1 MNTNKKNDNNEQ
13 KKQITFKPIDLLT
26 AEQIKEKLYNYEQ
39 VDRYDIE
46 NLFPGTRIQYFEIM
60 ENNKFRFK
68 PGGIITINGYPNYL
82 VLTNGRKSWSVQLV
96 NHIIFKEQSV
106 DLIVKKYIDII
117 NQKNQEIDHLIS
129 LIKTQ
134 KRKLR
139 EYEKIKKIKE

>member
-13 KKQITFKPIDLLT
+13 KKQFTFKPVDLLT

-39 VDRYDIE
+39 VNSHDIE

-60 ENNKFRFK
+60 ENKKFRFK

-82 VLTNGRKSWSVQLV
+82 VLTNGRKSWSVQLL

-106 DLIVKKYIDII
+106 DLVAKKYIDII
-117 NQKNQEIDHLIS
+117 NQKNQEIDQLMS
-129 LIKTQ
+129 LIKIQ
-134 KRKLR
+134 KKKLYD
-139 EYEKIKKIKE
+139 YEKINRKN